1 MMLKMLVPVAVL
13 AAGLSIA
20 PVRAN
25 AQPLPD
31 RTALARAATTS
42 AKPATV
48 ARQATVAKAVTTAQA
63 ARPSVMS
70 AAKAPAAARTVAKAP
85 VAKGPAK
92 AATKAPVKT
101 AAKAGSGDITG
112 SIRRN
117 ESCTVAMVDLF
128 DRKGNYAKTEKMRV
142 CQ

>member
-1 MMLKMLVPVAVL
+1 MLKMLVPVAVL

-48 ARQATVAKAVTTAQA
+48 AKAVTTAQA
-63 ARPSVMS
+63 TR
-70 AAKAPAAARTVAKAP
+70 PAAVSTAKPVAKAP

-92 AATKAPVKT
+92 AAATKAPVKT
-101 AAKAGSGDITG
+101 AARAGSGDVTG